1 MHKGN
6 ECFITTQLT
15 SFKKNIMQNE
25 HLAHPIGSR
34 PLDKDKKGKIID
46 TSKMYGN
53 RSMPAGRIWSG
64 TITIG
69 LIKELFDAA
78 KFVISKQYQ
87 REKLNNRSW
96 QRAVV
101 KSAMMQDVSSCI
113 ALRRCTN
120 GTYEILDGLQRFAA
134 LMAFFD
140 GTITTPSNGDNG
152 FTIHC
157 MNIPLYVPANVTYQ
171 TLKEKHKELWYGKK
185 IDDETN
191 EIGLE
196 CMLMNHIYAVQIYD
210 ETHSDDE
217 ASEKFCALNDS
228 ESLRDQEK
236 RNGISG
242 LVSNWVRTLSRDS
255 ETATQMD
262 PFRDGVMKMKSN
274 NRMNKDELLAKSL
287 TYERHHQKLENGIYN
302 KTMDK
307 TSVEDLYKSNEY
319 RENAPNLKKL
329 TDEVVRRWEVVNT
342 INKGAGTK
350 MWTGDSSRS
359 LTMFQITYWLEEKY
373 GTNYKIDAD
382 VFGPLLIDT
391 LNDLVDKNN
400 SKYKTNNRKTRFSE
414 LCSLYT
420 PDELKEKRDML
431 FDELDIFEEVG
442 IERRDPIRNFTEE
455 MKYKKLV
462 TQWSPLKKEN
472 VHFECALS
480 GKKIDMD
487 NSAADHIH
495 PHTLTGKTE
504 LDNLQVLSKEVN
516 ARKGTM
522 SNDEYL
528 EKYGFL
534 HEYNEKFPVVQQVKK
549 NEYVQKVETFEYAV

>member
-1 MHKGN
+1 
-6 ECFITTQLT
+6 
-15 SFKKNIMQNE
+15 MQNE

-69 LIKELFDAA
+69 LIKELLDAA
-78 KFVISKQYQ
+78 KFVVSKQYQ

-120 GTYEILDGLQRFAA
+120 GTYEILDGLQRLAA
-134 LMAFFD
+134 LMAFFE

-152 FTIHC
+152 FTVHC
-157 MNIPLYVPANVTYQ
+157 MNIPLYVPANVTYE
-171 TLKEKHKELWYGKK
+171 TLKKEHKELWYGKK

-196 CMLMNHIYAVQIYD
+196 CMMMNHIYAVQIYD

-217 ASEKFCALNDS
+217 ASEKFCVLNDS

-255 ETATQMD
+255 EKGQMY
-262 PFRDGVMKMKSN
+262 PFKDGVMKMKSN

-319 RENAPNLKKL
+319 RKNAPNLKKL
-329 TDEVVRRWEVVNT
+329 TDEVVRRWNVVDT
-342 INKGAGTK
+342 INTGAGTR

-373 GTNYKIDAD
+373 GTNYRMDAD
-382 VFGPLLIDT
+382 VFGPLLIDA

-414 LCSLYT
+414 LCGLYT
-420 PDELKEKRDML
+420 PGELKEKRGML
-431 FDELDIFEEVG
+431 FDALDIFSDIG
-442 IERRDPIRNFTEE
+442 IESRDPDRFFSKEY
-455 MKYKKLV
+455 KYKKLV
-462 TQWSPLKKEN
+462 TQWSPLKKKK

-480 GKKIDMD
+480 GKEITED

-495 PHTLTGKTE
+495 PHDFTGETALK
-504 LDNLQVLSKEVN
+504 NLQVLAKDVN

-528 EKYGFL
+528 DKYRDMHL
-534 HEYNEKFPVVQQVKK
+534 KELADAAEAQKNEYMHKVKK
-549 NEYVQKVETFEYAV
+549 NEYVHKAETYEYAV